1 MADDNFVV
9 DKFKSLNP
17 LSRWM
22 AIGASVAGLLLL
34 PAGLHYAGIFA
45 QSKPTV
51 AATQDG
57 KPIVAKPA
65 VPNAVTALGRLEP
78 FGEVVKISAPST
90 QGGKGTISQ
99 LLVKEGDKVIRGQV
113 IAILDSRERLE
124 ASLSKAQEDVK
135 VSQSNLSKVKAGAKQ
150 GEIDAQKAEIA
161 RLESQL
167 KGDGATYVA
176 TKARLEAQLKW
187 EPAAQSGKIQAL
199 NAQLAGEKPTQAATI
214 RRLKSQLG
222 NAEVDYKRYQQ
233 LYTDRAIEATKVD
246 AKRLEVET
254 IRQQVAEAQSK
265 YNQTIATLNQQ
276 IIENQA
282 TQNKITTTT
291 QQQIVE
297 AKANYDKTLAT
308 TQQQIV
314 AAKATLSKIS
324 EVRIVDVQ
332 GAQAE
337 LARAQATARQAQA
350 ELTEAYV
357 RAPNAGEILK
367 VHSRAGESPSDKG
380 IVEMGQTSRMV
391 AVAEVY
397 ESDVRK
403 LRVGQTATISS
414 ESGAFG
420 QSLRGTVSYI
430 GLQIGKQDV
439 LNTDPAADSDSRV
452 VEVKVAI
459 DPSDSTSVK
468 GLTNSKVAVKI
479 NTENNTQ
486 N

>member
-9 DKFKSLNP
+9 DKFKRLNP
-17 LSRWM
+17 LSRWI
-22 AIGASVAGLLLL
+22 AIGASAAAILLL
-34 PAGLHYAGIFA
+34 PAGLHYAGMFA
-45 QSKPTV
+45 QKPPESATQNAKV
-51 AATQDG
+51 AA
-57 KPIVAKPA
+57 AKPETA
-65 VPNAVTALGRLEP
+65 KAVTALGRLEP
-78 FGEVVKISAPST
+78 FGEVTKISAPST
-90 QGGKGTISQ
+90 QGGKGTIAQ
-99 LLVKEGDKVIRGQV
+99 LLVKEGDKVVRGQV
-113 IAILDSRERLE
+113 IAILDNRQRLE
-124 ASLSKAQEDVK
+124 ASLAKAQEDVK
-135 VSQSNLSKVKAGAKQ
+135 VSQANLAKVRAGAKQ
-150 GEIDAQKAEIA
+150 GEIGAQKAEVS

-167 KGDGATYVA
+167 QGDGATYVA

-187 EPAAQSGKIQAL
+187 EPAAQAGKIQSL
-199 NAQLAGEKPTQAATI
+199 NAQLAGEKPTQTATI

-265 YNQTIATLNQQ
+265 YNQTVATLSQQ

-282 TQNKITTTT
+282 TQNKLTTTSV
-291 QQQIVE
+291 QQIAE

-308 TQQQIV
+308 TKQQIA

-324 EVRIVDVQ
+324 EVRSVDVI

-350 ELTEAYV
+350 ELAEAYV
-357 RAPNAGEILK
+357 RAPNPGEILK

-380 IVEMGQTSRMV
+380 IVEMGQTSQMV
-391 AVAEVY
+391 AVAEIY

-403 LRVGQTATISS
+403 LKVGQIATIKSD
-414 ESGAFG
+414 SGAFS
-420 QSLRGTVSYI
+420 QNLRGTVSYI

-452 VEVKVAI
+452 VEVKIAI
-459 DPSDSTSVK
+459 DPADSGNVR
-468 GLTNSKVAVKI
+468 GLTNSKIAISIK
-479 NTENNTQ
+479 TE
-486 N
+486 

>member
-17 LSRWM
+17 LSRWI
-22 AIGASVAGLLLL
+22 AVGASVVGLLLL
-34 PAGLHYAGIFA
+34 PAGLHYSGLFA
-45 QSKPTV
+45 QAKPITT

-57 KPIVAKPA
+57 KPIVAKPEVA
-65 VPNAVTALGRLEP
+65 KAVTALGRLEP
-78 FGEVVKISAPST
+78 FGEVIKVSAPST
-90 QGGKGTISQ
+90 QGGKGTLAQ
-99 LLVKEGDKVIRGQV
+99 LLVKEGDKVARGQI
-113 IAILDSRERLE
+113 IAVLDSRQRLE

-135 VSQSNLSKVKAGAKQ
+135 VSQSNLDKVRAGAKQ
-150 GEIDAQKAEIA
+150 GEIGAQQAEIS

-167 KGDGATYVA
+167 QGDGATYVA

-199 NAQLAGEKPTQAATI
+199 NAQLAGEKPTQTATV
-214 RRLKSQLG
+214 RRLKSQLA
-222 NAEVDYKRYQQ
+222 NADVDYKRYQQ

-254 IRQQVAEAQSK
+254 IRQQLAEAQSK
-265 YNQTIATLNQQ
+265 YNQTVATLNQQ

-308 TQQQIV
+308 TKQQII

-324 EVRIVDVQ
+324 EVRTVDVQ

-350 ELTEAYV
+350 ELAEAYV
-357 RAPNAGEILK
+357 RAPSAGEILK
-367 VHSRAGESPSDKG
+367 VHARAGESPGDKG
-380 IVEMGQTSRMV
+380 IVEMGQISRMV

-403 LRVGQTATISS
+403 LRVGQTATITS

-452 VEVKVAI
+452 IEVKVAI

-479 NTENNTQ
+479 NTEN
-486 N
+486 

>member
-17 LSRWM
+17 LSRWI
-22 AIGASVAGLLLL
+22 AVGASVAAILIL
-34 PAGLHYAGIFA
+34 PAGLHYAGMFA
-45 QSKPTV
+45 EKPP
-51 AATQDG
+51 ASATQN
-57 KPIVAKPA
+57 AKIA
-65 VPNAVTALGRLEP
+65 AAKQETVKAVTALGRLEP
-78 FGEVVKISAPST
+78 LGEVIKISAPST
-90 QGGKGTISQ
+90 QGGKGTIAQ

-113 IAILDSRERLE
+113 IAILDNRQRLE
-124 ASLSKAQEDVK
+124 AALAKAQEDVK
-135 VSQSNLSKVKAGAKQ
+135 VSQANLAKVKAGAKQ
-150 GEIDAQKAEIA
+150 GEIGAQKAEIA
-161 RLESQL
+161 RLASQL
-167 KGDGATYVA
+167 QGDGATYIA
-176 TKARLEAQLKW
+176 TTARLEAQLKW
-187 EPAAQSGKIQAL
+187 EPAAQAGKIQAL
-199 NAQLAGEKPTQAATI
+199 NAQLAGEKPTQTATL
-214 RRLKSQLG
+214 RRIKSQLG

-254 IRQQVAEAQSK
+254 IREQLAEAQSK
-265 YNQTIATLNQQ
+265 YNQTVAMLNQQ

-291 QQQIVE
+291 AQQIAE

-308 TQQQIV
+308 TKQQI
-314 AAKATLSKIS
+314 AAATATLSKIA
-324 EVRIVDVQ
+324 EVRTVDVV

-350 ELTEAYV
+350 ELAEAYV
-357 RAPNAGEILK
+357 RAPNPGEILK

-380 IVEMGQTSRMV
+380 IVEMGQTSQMV
-391 AVAEVY
+391 AVAEIY

-403 LRVGQTATISS
+403 LRVGQTASISS

-420 QSLRGTVSYI
+420 QSLRGTVTYI

-479 NTENNTQ
+479 KTD
-486 N
+486 

>member
-9 DKFKSLNP
+9 DKFKRLNP
-17 LSRWM
+17 LSRWI
-22 AIGASVAGLLLL
+22 AIGASAAAILIL
-34 PAGLHYAGIFA
+34 PAGFHYAGMVA
-45 QSKPTV
+45 EKPP
-51 AATQDG
+51 ASATQDP
-57 KPIVAKPA
+57 KIAAAKLET
-65 VPNAVTALGRLEP
+65 VKAVTALGRLEP
-78 FGEVVKISAPST
+78 FGEVTKISAPST
-90 QGGKGTISQ
+90 QGGKGTIAQ

-113 IAILDSRERLE
+113 IAILDNRQRLE
-124 ASLSKAQEDVK
+124 ASLAKAMEDVK
-135 VSQSNLSKVKAGAKQ
+135 VSQANLAKVKAGAKQ
-150 GEIDAQKAEIA
+150 GEIGAQAAEVA

-187 EPAAQSGKIQAL
+187 EPAAQAGKIQSL
-199 NAQLAGEKPTQAATI
+199 NAQLAGEKPTQIATI

-222 NAEVDYKRYQQ
+222 NADVDYKRYQQ

-265 YNQTIATLNQQ
+265 YNQTVATLSQQ

-282 TQNKITTTT
+282 TQNKLTTTT
-291 QQQIVE
+291 VQQIAE

-308 TQQQIV
+308 TKQQIA

-324 EVRIVDVQ
+324 EVRSVDVI

-350 ELTEAYV
+350 ELAEAYV
-357 RAPNAGEILK
+357 RAPNQGEILK

-380 IVEMGQTSRMV
+380 IVEMGQTSKMM

-403 LRVGQTATISS
+403 LKVGQKASISS

-452 VEVKVAI
+452 VEVKVEI

-479 NTENNTQ
+479 NTEN
-486 N
+486 

>member
-17 LSRWM
+17 LSRWI

-45 QSKPTV
+45 EAKPK
-51 AATQDG
+51 AAVTQDG
-57 KPIVAKPA
+57 KPIVAKPEVA
-65 VPNAVTALGRLEP
+65 KAVTALGRLEP

-90 QGGKGTISQ
+90 QGGKGTLAQ

-113 IAILDSRERLE
+113 IAILDNRQRLE
-124 ASLSKAQEDVK
+124 ASLSKAQEDIK

-150 GEIDAQKAEIA
+150 GEIGAQKAEIS

-167 KGDGATYVA
+167 KGDGATYAA

-187 EPAAQSGKIQAL
+187 EPAAQSGKIKVL
-199 NAQLAGEKPTQAATI
+199 NAQLAGEKPTQTATVS
-214 RRLKSQLG
+214 RLKSQLG

-265 YNQTIATLNQQ
+265 YNQTVAMLNQQ

-308 TQQQIV
+308 TQQQIA

-324 EVRIVDVQ
+324 EVRTVDVQ

-350 ELTEAYV
+350 ELAEAYV
-357 RAPNAGEILK
+357 RAPSAGEILK
-367 VHSRAGESPSDKG
+367 VHARAGESPSDKG

-403 LRVGQTATISS
+403 LRVGQTAVISS

-420 QSLRGTVSYI
+420 QNLRGTVSYI

-459 DPSDSTSVK
+459 DPSDSNSVK

-479 NTENNTQ
+479 NTEN
-486 N
+486 